1 MAQRIYKRRS
11 SGKCTRNSETSTKE
25 TRNEPSSTVSPSD
38 AANGSETIVPNRVF
52 VGGIT
57 DCISEWN
64 IQSEFENYGNVTEV
78 RIIRNRTGLSKGYGF
93 VTYSTNEE
101 AKNALE
107 KAEVIVNGRKLKTFP
122 AVKKQN
128 YHSESSSSQESTS
141 AKSYPDYLPKEIHT
155 SRFCNSNSAR
165 FSEYQATF
173 INEIPLLPNNTPRA
187 SFDSGM
193 FHNAVDHYPTCGN
206 SLVNCPL
213 SYPAVVFIQQP
224 PYPCPAAG
232 ITYPIGTI
240 FPEMVHFVP
249 ASLTCLHSDQK

>member
-57 DCISEWN
+57 DC
-64 IQSEFENYGNVTEV
+64 
-78 RIIRNRTGLSKGYGF
+78 
-93 VTYSTNEE
+93 
-101 AKNALE
+101 
-107 KAEVIVNGRKLKTFP
+107 AEVIVNGRKLKTFP